1 METKSSLGLSAK
13 CGFIS
18 FDKKLYSKLSHFS
31 RCVGGYP
38 AKKCWGAPSM
48 VTHWG
53 EGWWFVVIL
62 LVTTK
67 SGAEQGRRMGLVV

>member
-1 METKSSLGLSAK
+1 MDSLETKSSLGLSAK

-38 AKKCWGAPSM
+38 AKNAGGAPSM
-48 VTHWG
+48 G
-53 EGWWFVVIL
+53 GGMVVCSD
-62 LVTTK
+62 TPSYYEK
-67 SGAEQGRRMGLVV
+67 WN